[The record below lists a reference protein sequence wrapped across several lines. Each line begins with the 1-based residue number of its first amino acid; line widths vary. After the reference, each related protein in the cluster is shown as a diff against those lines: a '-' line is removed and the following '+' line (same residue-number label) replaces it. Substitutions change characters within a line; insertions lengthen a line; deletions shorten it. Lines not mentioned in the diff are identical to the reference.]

1 MVCIDLNSGFGLWRV
16 ARKDSIFKKN
26 RISSSPFGC
35 VLSLFWVWNRFLTL
49 DAGFLV
55 TFDAA
60 HLGKA
65 SAFSTRIIDSG
76 LILGATLHG

>member
-1 MVCIDLNSGFGLWRV
+1 M
-16 ARKDSIFKKN
+16 
-26 RISSSPFGC
+26 
-35 VLSLFWVWNRFLTL
+35 L